1 MSVPRESPAGRGAT
15 TAPRPPGAE
24 RDLPHRSR
32 GVGSDTPH
40 RTQSVASDIPHR
52 AQSVASDTP
61 HRTQSVASGL
71 PHQAQGVQPDVPHRA
86 QGVEL
91 IGELRDSGYRRPPAL
106 VRRADGQ
113 VLQLTP
119 LLYRVLQAVDG
130 HRDHA
135 GIAAVVG
142 PAVGRRVS
150 ADDVRTLL
158 GTKLAPLGVLRL
170 SDGAEPEHRKA
181 EPLLGLRL
189 RRVVTEPTVTRRITG
204 PFARL
209 FHPAVVA
216 AALAAFAAVSFWV
229 LFEKG
234 LAGATHQA
242 FHQPALLLL
251 VFAVTVVSAGFHEF
265 GHAAAARYG
274 GATPGAMG
282 FGLYLLWPAFYTD
295 VTDSY
300 RLGRVGRLRTDLGG
314 LYFNALV
321 AVAVFGVWWLSG
333 WDALLLV
340 VATQIVQMV
349 RQLAPMVRYDGYH
362 VLADL
367 TGVPD
372 LFRHI
377 KPTLLGLLPHRW
389 GKPESKVL
397 KPWARVVV
405 TTWVLVVVPLLLTA
419 TALLVLA
426 FPRIVATAWH
436 GVGEQWR
443 SAGTALGDGD
453 LALVLVRVLSVA
465 AIALPVL
472 GIGLLLV
479 RLVQRMCTRV
489 WLATDGKPARR
500 ALVAVCGVAVVAGL
514 LWAWWPNPDRYRP
527 IEPGERGTVADAVP
541 GLAAGP
547 GPVTP
552 ATPVPETATARTAW
566 PGGTP
571 VPTKDKPVLA
581 LVLVPVDGAA
591 DAPTW
596 VFPFDRPEPPGPGD
610 NQALVVNT
618 TDGSV
623 RYRVSFALVWETDG
637 VVDNRNE
644 AYALASCRDCTT
656 VAVAFQVVLVVGQAD
671 VVVPE
676 NIAVAVNHSCV
687 SCVTYALAAQ
697 LVVSLP
703 ADLGPETKARL
714 EEVWARLSRLAQDVP
729 GMTAQQIQQALENAK
744 AQILD
749 VLREEGALPT
759 TTTTT
764 TVTTSTETS
773 RATSSSSVPTTT
785 TTTVTP
791 SNPTTTTSPP
801 SESTTAPSSP
811 SVPPSS

>member
-1 MSVPRESPAGRGAT
+1 MDTASRPAGGVPRRA
-15 TAPRPPGAE
+15 
-24 RDLPHRSR
+24 RD
-32 GVGSDTPH
+32 
-40 RTQSVASDIPHR
+40 
-52 AQSVASDTP
+52 
-61 HRTQSVASGL
+61 
-71 PHQAQGVQPDVPHRA
+71 
-86 QGVEL
+86 VEL

-119 LLYRVLQAVDG
+119 LLYRVLEAVDG
-130 HRDHA
+130 HTDHD
-135 GIAAVVG
+135 GIAARVG
-142 PAVGRRVS
+142 RAVGRSVS

-158 GTKLAPLGVLRL
+158 GTKLEPLGVLEL
-170 SDGAEPEHRKA
+170 PDGSQPRHRKA

-189 RRVVTEPTVTRRITG
+189 RRVITEPSVTRRITA

-209 FHPAVVA
+209 FHPLVVA
-216 AALAAFAAVSFWV
+216 AVLVAFAAVSFWV

-300 RLGRVGRLRTDLGG
+300 RLGRAGRLRTDLGG

-321 AVAVFGVWWLSG
+321 AVAVYGVWWLSG

-372 LFRHI
+372 LFHRI

-389 GKPESKVL
+389 GKPESTVL

-405 TTWVLVVVPLLLTA
+405 TAWVLIVVPLLLFS

-426 FPRIVATAWH
+426 FPRVVGTAWQSA
-436 GVGEQWR
+436 GEQWR
-443 SAGTALGDGD
+443 SASAALGDGD
-453 LALVLVRVLSVA
+453 VALVLVRVLSVA

-472 GIGLLLV
+472 GIGLLLI
-479 RLVQRMCTRV
+479 RLAQR
-489 WLATDGKPARR
+489 LATRAWKSSDGKPGRR
-500 ALVAVCGVAVVAGL
+500 ALVVLCGLAVIAGL
-514 LWAWWPNPDRYRP
+514 LWAWWPEPDRYRP
-527 IEPGERGTVADAVP
+527 IQPGERGTVTDVVPAV
-541 GLAAGP
+541 ASGP
-547 GPVTP
+547 GPAAPSP
-552 ATPVPETATARTAW
+552 APQSAPETVTAQTAW
-566 PGGTP
+566 PTGTP
-571 VPTKDKPVLA
+571 RPTRDKPVLA
-581 LVLVPVDGAA
+581 MVLEPVGGPA

-610 NQALVVNT
+610 NQALAVNT
-618 TDGSV
+618 EDGSV
-623 RYRVSFALVWETDG
+623 RYKVSFALVWETDG
-637 VVDNRNE
+637 KVDNKNE
-644 AYALASCRDCTT
+644 AYALASCRGCTT
-656 VAVAFQVVLVVGQAD
+656 VAVAFQVILIVGQAD

-687 SCVTYALAAQ
+687 ECVTYALASQ
-697 LVVSLP
+697 LVVTLP
-703 ADLGPETKARL
+703 EDLSPQAKARL
-714 EEVWARLSRLAQDVP
+714 EEVWAELSRLAGDIP
-729 GMTAQQIQQALENAK
+729 RLSAQQIQQALQDAK
-744 AQILD
+744 SRILD
-749 VLREEGALPT
+749 VLREEGVPLPGATTTPPGTTSTEPTRPPTSSDTPT
-759 TTTTT
+759 TTTTPTT
-764 TVTTSTETS
+764 TV
-773 RATSSSSVPTTT
+773 SSVPETATTT
-785 TTTVTP
+785 PPPSSSEVPSTTVP
-791 SNPTTTTSPP
+791 SP
-801 SESTTAPSSP
+801 SSAAPSS
-811 SVPPSS
+811 

>member
-1 MSVPRESPAGRGAT
+1 MSVSGNSPAGRGAT

-24 RDLPHRSR
+24 RD
-32 GVGSDTPH
+32 
-40 RTQSVASDIPHR
+40 
-52 AQSVASDTP
+52 
-61 HRTQSVASGL
+61 
-71 PHQAQGVQPDVPHRA
+71 VPHRA
-86 QGVEL
+86 RGVEL

-130 HRDHA
+130 RADHA
-135 GIAAVVG
+135 EIAGTVG
-142 PAVGRRVS
+142 RAVGRRVS
-150 ADDVRTLL
+150 ADDVRVLL
-158 GTKLAPLGVLRL
+158 ETKLAPLGVLTL
-170 SDGAEPEHRKA
+170 PDGTQPEHRKA

-189 RRVVTEPTVTRRITG
+189 RRVVTEPAVTRRITA

-209 FHPAVVA
+209 FHPLVVA
-216 AALAAFAAVSFWV
+216 AALVAFAAVAFWV

-300 RLGRVGRLRTDLGG
+300 RLGRAGRLRTDLGG

-321 AVAVFGVWWLSG
+321 AVAVYGVWWLSG

-405 TTWVLVVVPLLLTA
+405 TTWVLVVVPLLLA
-419 TALLVLA
+419 GMALVVLA
-426 FPRIVATAWH
+426 FPRVVATAWQ

-443 SAGTALGDGD
+443 SASGALGDGD
-453 LALVLVRVLSVA
+453 LALVLVRVLSIA

-472 GIGLLLV
+472 GIGLLLI
-479 RLVQRMCTRV
+479 RLVQRTCKRV
-489 WLATDGKPARR
+489 WASTDGKPGRR
-500 ALVAVCGVAVVAGL
+500 ALVVLCGLAVVAGL
-514 LWAWWPNPDRYRP
+514 LWAWWPNPERYRP
-527 IEPGERGTVADAVP
+527 IQPQERGTVADAVP
-541 GLAAGP
+541 GMAAGP
-547 GPVTP
+547 GPVPP
-552 ATPVPETATARTAW
+552 ATTPVAETATTRTAW
-566 PGGTP
+566 PAGAP

-581 LVLVPVDGAA
+581 MVLVPVDGPA

-618 TDGSV
+618 TDGAV
-623 RYRVSFALVWETDG
+623 RYQVSFALVWETDG

-656 VAVAFQVVLVVGQAD
+656 VAVAFQVVLIVGQAD

-687 SCVTYALAAQ
+687 ACVTYALASQ

-703 ADLGPETKARL
+703 ADLSPQAKARL

-749 VLREEGALPT
+749 VLREEGVPLPQQPT
-759 TTTTT
+759 TTTTAPPT
-764 TVTTSTETS
+764 TTTETS
-773 RATSSSSVPTTT
+773 RATTSSGVPTTTTTT

-791 SNPTTTTSPP
+791 SSPTTTTAPP
-801 SESTTAPSSP
+801 SESTTASPSPSAQPSS
-811 SVPPSS
+811 

>member
-1 MSVPRESPAGRGAT
+1 MSASGESPVRRGAV
-15 TAPRPPGAE
+15 TAPRPP
-24 RDLPHRSR
+24 R
-32 GVGSDTPH
+32 
-40 RTQSVASDIPHR
+40 
-52 AQSVASDTP
+52 
-61 HRTQSVASGL
+61 
-71 PHQAQGVQPDVPHRA
+71 DVPRRA
-86 QGVEL
+86 EGVEL
-91 IGELRDSGYRRPPAL
+91 IGSLRDSGYRRPPAL

-119 LLYRVLQAVDG
+119 LLYRVLEAVDG
-130 HRDHA
+130 HADHA
-135 GIAAVVG
+135 VIADRVG
-142 PAVGRRVS
+142 RAVGRSVS
-150 ADDVRTLL
+150 ADDVRLL
-158 GTKLAPLGVLRL
+158 LRTKLEPLGVLTL
-170 SDGAEPEHRKA
+170 PDGSQPEHRKA

-189 RRVVTEPTVTRRITG
+189 RRVVTEPAVTRRITA

-209 FHPAVVA
+209 FHPVAVAV
-216 AALAAFAAVSFWV
+216 ALAAFAAVAFWV

-251 VFAVTVVSAGFHEF
+251 VFAATVVSAGFHEF

-300 RLGRVGRLRTDLGG
+300 RLGRAGRLRTDLGG

-321 AVAVFGVWWLSG
+321 AVAVWGVWWLTG

-389 GKPESKVL
+389 DKPESKVL
-397 KPWARVVV
+397 KPWARAVV
-405 TTWVLVVVPLLLTA
+405 TTWVLLVVPLLLVGM
-419 TALLVLA
+419 ALLVLA
-426 FPRIVATAWH
+426 LPRVVATAWQ
-436 GVGEQWR
+436 GVGDQWR
-443 SAGTALGDGD
+443 SASAAFGEGD
-453 LALVLVRVLSVA
+453 LALVLVKVLSIA

-479 RLVQRMCTRV
+479 RLVQRLCAKLWR
-489 WLATDGKPARR
+489 ATDGRPGRR
-500 ALVAVCGVAVVAGL
+500 ALVVLCGVAVVAGL
-514 LWAWWPNPDRYRP
+514 LWAWWPQGERYRP
-527 IEPGERGTVADAVP
+527 IQPEERGTVADAVSAV
-541 GLAAGP
+541 AADP
-547 GPVTP
+547 GPAPQEPP
-552 ATPVPETATARTAW
+552 AGTQAPETATARTAW
-566 PGGTP
+566 PSGTP
-571 VPTKDKPVLA
+571 VPTKDEPVLA
-581 LVLVPVDGAA
+581 MVLVPVDGRA

-596 VFPFDRPEPPGPGD
+596 VFPFDRPEAPGPGD
-610 NQALVVNT
+610 NQALAVNT

-623 RYRVSFALVWETDG
+623 QYKVSFALVWETDG

-644 AYALASCRDCTT
+644 AYALASCQGCTT
-656 VAVAFQVVLVVGQAD
+656 VAVAFQVVLVVGEAN

-687 SCVTYALAAQ
+687 ECVTYALASQ

-703 ADLGPETKARL
+703 EDLSPQAKARL
-714 EEVWARLSRLAQDVP
+714 EEVWAQLSRLAQDIP
-729 GMTAQQIQQALENAK
+729 GMTAQQIQQALEDVK
-744 AQILD
+744 ARILE
-749 VLREEGALPT
+749 VLREEGVPLPQ
-759 TTTTT
+759 
-764 TVTTSTETS
+764 TSTTAATAPTSAVTSTS
-773 RATSSSSVPTTT
+773 RATTSSEVTVPTVTASTAPTTT
-785 TTTVTP
+785 P
-791 SNPTTTTSPP
+791 SGPTTTATTTPP
-801 SESTTAPSSP
+801 
-811 SVPPSS
+811 PPSSEETTTPPSAPSAPPSS